1 MIIREML
8 ISDHEALIQLFSNT
22 PGVTVREADSKE
34 STEKYLD
41 RNPKLNF
48 VAMEGSQL
56 IGCVM
61 CGHDGRRGYLQHLV
75 VSEAFRGNGV
85 GQHLFTK
92 CIDAL
97 SLLEIEKTHI
107 FVFKTNDLANDFWSK
122 RGWQLRDDLNM
133 YSYNTSSNINA

>member
-1 MIIREML
+1 MIIRKML
-8 ISDHEALIQLFSNT
+8 ISDHAALIKLFSDT

-75 VSEAFRGNGV
+75 VSETFRGNGV

-97 SLLEIEKTHI
+97 SLLGIEKTHI

-133 YSYNTSSNINA
+133 YSYSASSNINA